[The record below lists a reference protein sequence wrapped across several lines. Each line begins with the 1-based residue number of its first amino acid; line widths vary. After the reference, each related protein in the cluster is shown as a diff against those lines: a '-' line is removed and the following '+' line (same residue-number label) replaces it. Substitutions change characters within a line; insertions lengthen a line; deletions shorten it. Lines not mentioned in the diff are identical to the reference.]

1 MNNAIFVTGTDTEV
15 GKTVVTGLLARTL
28 SENGVNVIT
37 QKWVQTGYSKL
48 SGDVAEHMRFMG
60 AGAFPVEEYG
70 KDMVPYTFEFPA
82 SPHLAA
88 ILENRSIDP
97 ERIKG
102 SFMRLAGDFEFVV
115 VEGTGGL
122 MVPINDE
129 VMIVDIV
136 KNLDLPVLV
145 VAENRLGA
153 INQTVLT
160 VEALQ
165 ERDLNIAGIVFN
177 RLTEKGE
184 ETVLKDNPRIIENL
198 TGAEVLGELDYGK
211 EKAAIIESWQ
221 PIGEKLLKI
230 MGKR

>member
-1 MNNAIFVTGTDTEV
+1 MNNSIFITGTDTEV
-15 GKTVVTGLLARTL
+15 GKTVITGLLARTL

-37 QKWVQTGYSKL
+37 QKWVQTGCSGL
-48 SGDVAEHMRFMG
+48 SEDITEHMRFMD
-60 AGAFPVEEYG
+60 AGVSPAGEYG
-70 KDMVPYTFEFPA
+70 KDRVPYTFEFPA

-88 ILENRSIDP
+88 LLEKKSIDP
-97 ERIKG
+97 VRIKE
-102 SFMRLAGDFEFVV
+102 SFMRLARDFEFVV

-136 KNLDLPVLV
+136 EELDLPVLV

-160 VEALQ
+160 VEALK
-165 ERDLNIAGIVFN
+165 ERGLRITGIVFN
-177 RLTEKGE
+177 RLVEKGE

-198 TGAEVLGELDYGK
+198 TGVEVLGELDYGK
-211 EKAAIIESWQ
+211 EKDAIVENWR

-230 MGKR
+230 MEKR